1 MIEVFAALLSQ
12 IAPYALAAGGAL
24 IAGIVW
30 GFHQR
35 ISGARA
41 ERAKQAAEEA
51 KARDVAD
58 QVQNDVGALPA
69 DAARKELGTWSKN

>member
-1 MIEVFAALLSQ
+1 MVEVFAALLSQ

-24 IAGIVW
+24 VAAVAW

-35 ISGARA
+35 MAGAKA

-51 KARDVAD
+51 KARDIAE

-69 DAARKELGTWSKN
+69 DAVRKELGTWSKD

>member
-1 MIEVFAALLSQ
+1 M
-12 IAPYALAAGGAL
+12 APYALAAGGAL
-24 IAGIVW
+24 VAAVAW

-35 ISGARA
+35 MAGAKA

-51 KARDVAD
+51 KARDIAE

-69 DAARKELGTWSKN
+69 DAVRKELGTWSKD